1 VIRKIGGGY
10 GLLSDD
16 DDVQSWLYP
25 QFVPEC
31 LSSQLQMF
39 SFGNYGGKESDLQFT
54 KYIIQ
59 NARVLRNV
67 TIYRHN
73 SSSNPP
79 EEEEQKMIKELHLCQ
94 RGSDLCQLHFE

>member
-31 LSSQLQMF
+31 LSSQLQTF
-39 SFGNYGGKESDLQFT
+39 SFGNYGGKESDL
-54 KYIIQ
+54 
-59 NARVLRNV
+59 
-67 TIYRHN
+67 
-73 SSSNPP
+73 
-79 EEEEQKMIKELHLCQ
+79 
-94 RGSDLCQLHFE
+94 